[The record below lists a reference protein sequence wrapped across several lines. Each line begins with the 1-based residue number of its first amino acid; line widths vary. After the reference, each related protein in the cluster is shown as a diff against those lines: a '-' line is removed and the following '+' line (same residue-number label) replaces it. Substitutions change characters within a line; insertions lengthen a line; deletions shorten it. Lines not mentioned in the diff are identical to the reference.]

1 MAYEMDKLLDFIVE
15 KKGSDLILTV
25 GSPPTVRLHGT
36 LKPISN
42 KPLEP
47 EDTLS
52 LIKQIVPERNKEE
65 FETLGSTDFSLRYS
79 TKATFRGAAFRQ
91 QGHMALVMR
100 LIPNELIPFEVMNL
114 PKALLEQAMRPR
126 GLFLVTG
133 PTGSGKSSTIAT
145 LINHV
150 NLNSHKHILTVEDP
164 IEYYHSSANCVINQ
178 RAIGEDAPSFGEALK
193 RALRQDPDLILVGEM
208 RDLETIETALRA
220 AETGHLVLSTLH
232 TRSAAE
238 TISRIVDAFPAV
250 QQEMVRTQLASS
262 LNVVVCQTL
271 VKKVDG
277 GRTLASEIMVVNHG
291 MRQMIRDNRIHQIPS
306 ALETSAGEGNRL
318 LDNHLCDLYLRG
330 EIKWAD
336 AMDRAIDA
344 TSIKARLTE
353 VRNSLPY
360 WISQIDQKRISVE
373 EAMKSCPDPKGLRAT
388 LQNRAKKEQA

>member
-1 MAYEMDKLLDFIVE
+1 MAFEMDKLLDFIVG

-25 GSPPTVRLHGT
+25 GSPPTLRLHGS
-36 LKPISN
+36 LKPISS
-42 KPLEP
+42 KPLTP
-47 EDTLS
+47 EDTAS
-52 LIKQIVPERNKEE
+52 LIKSILPERNKEE
-65 FETLGSTDFSLRYS
+65 FDTLGSTDFSLRYS

-91 QGHMALVMR
+91 QGHMALVLR
-100 LIPNELIPFEVMNL
+100 LIPNALIPFEAMNL
-114 PKALLEQAMRPR
+114 PSVLLEQAMRPR

-145 LINHV
+145 LV
-150 NLNSHKHILTVEDP
+150 NYVNQNAEKHILTIEDP
-164 IEYYHSSANCVINQ
+164 IEYYHTSAKCVVNQ
-178 RAIGEDAPSFGEALK
+178 RSIGEDSPSFGEALK
-193 RALRQDPDLILVGEM
+193 RALRQDPDIILVGEM
-208 RDLETIETALRA
+208 RDLETIQTALRA

-238 TISRIVDAFPAV
+238 TITRVVDAFPAG

-277 GRTLASEIMVVNHG
+277 GRTLASEIMIVNHG

-306 ALETSAGEGNRL
+306 AIETSAGEGNRL
-318 LDNHLCDLYLRG
+318 LDSHLCDLFLRG

-336 AMDRAIDA
+336 AMDRSIDA

-360 WISQIDQKRISVE
+360 WLTQIDQKRISVE
-373 EAMKSCPDPKGLRAT
+373 EAMKGCPDPKGLRAE
-388 LQNRAKKEQA
+388 LQKREKQK